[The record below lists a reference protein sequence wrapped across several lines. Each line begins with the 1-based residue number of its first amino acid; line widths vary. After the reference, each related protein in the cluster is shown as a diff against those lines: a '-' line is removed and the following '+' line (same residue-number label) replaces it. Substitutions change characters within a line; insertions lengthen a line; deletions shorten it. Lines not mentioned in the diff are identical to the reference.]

1 MALKAM
7 CVKEPTGIE
16 GNEMTQEERQAFNA
30 WAIQDLILGSEQ
42 RNAAKASTSSSA
54 VHGPMKV
61 ATQDRVR
68 RHAASTQIRRG
79 RRFSGRYSG
88 SASAES
94 GKPFPLESLR
104 KQMQIW
110 LLFTEREIDS
120 LKEAVEEKLSRWRSA
135 GQCHV
140 LQTHKTGVPRLFPA
154 RRIYPLIARR
164 KTGEG
169 GGIGS
174 FFNSLY
180 VPQEE
185 MK

>member
-1 MALKAM
+1 M

-16 GNEMTQEERQAFNA
+16 GNEMTQEEKQASNA
-30 WAIQDLILGSEQ
+30 WPIQDLVQGSEQ
-42 RNAAKASTSSSA
+42 RNVAKASTCSGSGR
-54 VHGPMKV
+54 GPCKI

-68 RHAASTQIRRG
+68 RQAASTQIRRG
-79 RRFSGRYSG
+79 RRLSGRFSG

-94 GKPFPLESLR
+94 GEPFPLESLR

-110 LLFTEREIDS
+110 LLLTEREIDS

-135 GQCHV
+135 GAMFYKPTKLECRDCS
-140 LQTHKTGVPRLFPA
+140 LLGEYILSSRGC
-154 RRIYPLIARR
+154 R
-164 KTGEG
+164 KDGEG

-174 FFNSLY
+174 FFNSLH